1 MSTVWILLA
10 ILFLSSVVVSFKKRR
25 DERLHRIRATWAKP
39 IDHTR
44 PMAALAESHASRIDV
59 TGGAAS
65 VDQRTWTDLN
75 LDDVF
80 VAIDRTTSTLG
91 QHALYHRLRTASPAD
106 QLEIFES
113 LTEGFR
119 SDTRMRER
127 AQVALDRLQDP
138 QGYDVWWMGKPGAVE
153 GRQWYV
159 VFPVLTA
166 AALVSIALAPLWPGA
181 LLMMLVIN
189 LPMRYVTDRRIG
201 AIASSIRQ
209 CAPVIGAAG
218 SLRFMAGDGVEP
230 LASVLR
236 EDVPRLT
243 RLKWIS
249 SWANGNPFMV
259 SFDSSQLSIMF
270 SDLASVLY
278 EYFNLF
284 LLLDATGVYFGV
296 RDLRAHRVSL
306 LRVIAV
312 IGDIDAA
319 ISVASYRE
327 GRDDWTRPQFRSE
340 GTVTLTDLRHPL
352 IDDAVPNSIVL
363 RAGGGALVTGSNM
376 SGKSTFL
383 RTVGVNAILAQALN
397 TCLAREYTGPRFVV
411 RSCIGR
417 SDDLLAGK
425 SYYIVE
431 VEALLGLVRLSESD
445 RPHLF
450 LLDELFRGTNAI
462 ERIAAGQGVLQ
473 ELVEGEHSATP
484 HVVVAATHDG
494 ELVGLLGSAYD
505 AYHFGDSL
513 SPGGLVFDH
522 RLNPGP
528 GTTRTA
534 IALLAQH
541 GAPQRL
547 LSRAKATAAMLD
559 RQRNL

>member
-1 MSTVWILLA
+1 
-10 ILFLSSVVVSFKKRR
+10 
-25 DERLHRIRATWAKP
+25 
-39 IDHTR
+39 
-44 PMAALAESHASRIDV
+44 
-59 TGGAAS
+59 
-65 VDQRTWTDLN
+65 
-75 LDDVF
+75 
-80 VAIDRTTSTLG
+80 
-91 QHALYHRLRTASPAD
+91 
-106 QLEIFES
+106 
-113 LTEGFR
+113 
-119 SDTRMRER
+119 
-127 AQVALDRLQDP
+127 
-138 QGYDVWWMGKPGAVE
+138 
-153 GRQWYV
+153 
-159 VFPVLTA
+159 
-166 AALVSIALAPLWPGA
+166 
-181 LLMMLVIN
+181 MLVIN